1 MMTETFLRKALF
13 ARSAIDLCGRKI
25 LPKDAFVTLLTQG
38 YRTPSRFRMTDA
50 EAVKYVDALKRANMI
65 VEVDDY
71 VYTDVKAVI
80 DAVHL
85 KSGLPLVSVTS
96 ERVVN
101 LYHTLSESL
110 NAFNREASPG
120 VERAVRLE
128 KEFWAFTALGSG
140 TQMLVLAYLTFQV
153 YGWDVMEPVTFFVT
167 TATALCAYAYFL
179 YFRTEPSYESVDD
192 KFLPYLLVKEL
203 GVLRADAE
211 KAIRDMRAAQE
222 LQSVIAFDDER
233 VSKMVETAVKNK
245 SACSCPL

>member
-38 YRTPSRFRMTDA
+38 CRTPSRFRMTDA

-96 ERVVN
+96 ERIVS

-110 NAFNREASPG
+110 NAFNREASPA

-211 KAIRDMRAAQE
+211 KAIRDMKAAQE
-222 LQSVIAFDDER
+222 LQSVIALDDER
-233 VSKMVETAVKNK
+233 VSKMVETTVKNK
-245 SACSCPL
+245 SACSCPS